1 LPPSKKLHHGSW
13 ASVVSGPAGSVVVA
27 DDVVL
32 QTSLASQLEPLQRC
46 LEQVASFL
54 ERAEAALSKLSLL
67 PTVLSPIGEVGVGSV
82 EDIGVELYGCLSPRV
97 GGISSV
103 LSALPLVPSATEGE
117 DIDDVVAS
125 VLQVMSDLHE
135 LCASPSLRLVSRWIR
150 R

>member
-1 LPPSKKLHHGSW
+1 
-13 ASVVSGPAGSVVVA
+13 
-27 DDVVL
+27 
-32 QTSLASQLEPLQRC
+32 

-97 GGISSV
+97 GRISSV